1 MIRNQTIRHSE
12 SQNSSNTTEQ
22 LKCLDH
28 RVQCSVLQKYSFSR
42 WYNLTTKSKAICD
55 RNLSTF
61 VYICGF
67 VLVEGVVNR

>member
-12 SQNSSNTTEQ
+12 SQNSSNATEQ

-28 RVQCSVLQKYSFSR
+28 RVQCGVLQKYSFSR
-42 WYNLTTKSKAICD
+42 WYNLTTKSKAIC
-55 RNLSTF
+55 NLSTF